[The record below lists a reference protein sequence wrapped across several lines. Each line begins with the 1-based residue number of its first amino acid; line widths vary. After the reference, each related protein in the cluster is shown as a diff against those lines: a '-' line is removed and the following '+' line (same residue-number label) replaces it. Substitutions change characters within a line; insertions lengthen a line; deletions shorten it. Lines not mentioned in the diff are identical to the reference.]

1 LWFRAKIQ
9 EVLREEQ
16 LKNKNID
23 FPRQHSASMI
33 VLVALS
39 FSSLLVLVTAQTPK
53 VTPQPTPQPTPTPLF
68 PDQANALLEIAR
80 AANCSDCPLSMSSGC
95 PYWANCANGSVVG
108 LELDSLFGRF
118 GRRGDGG
125 FLSSYIG
132 VLSKISNLFLGFG
145 GPGGCFDD
153 RCRAVVI
160 PSEFGLLTELT
171 ELTDFDGL
179 FGGQLPPLGGL
190 LKLTSLYF
198 GGFERTA
205 GLNGTLP
212 AALPPKLRYVELRG
226 RNLTGTLPTLWGLL
240 SSLTHLSISN
250 TQIDGSIPSE
260 FNLLRGL
267 QTLRLQSSRLT
278 GTVPNLTNTNLS
290 TLALTGNSLSGA
302 PSLLPGSLTSCYLQ
316 QNSTTETNCF
326 SCGRQPRICECFSRT
341 CTIAPTPSPTRATF
355 APTPAP
361 TPVPTPVPTA
371 PTKTTPTTPTTA
383 ASAVT
388 VSLSIATEE
397 SSGGTF
403 DWSHLG
409 GAIGGG
415 LALTII
421 AIVVTSLIC
430 LQRQKNMQSGQAVS
444 SVPLPQRSYATD
456 QQGQYGQLALD
467 APNAYDSVPPAP
479 SSAGSSG
486 SHYTNAKVAFYGS
499 SSVDSFGE
507 YSSAR
512 IQQPADL

>member
-1 LWFRAKIQ
+1 VPLRFRAKIQ
-9 EVLREEQ
+9 KVLR
-16 LKNKNID
+16 KGVS
-23 FPRQHSASMI
+23 FSPHFSTTMT

-39 FSSLLVLVTAQTPK
+39 FSSLLLLVMVTAQT
-53 VTPQPTPQPTPTPLF
+53 TPQPTPQPTPTPLF

-80 AANCSDCPLSMSSGC
+80 AANCSDCPQSGGGC
-95 PYWANCANGSVVG
+95 PYWASCANGSVVG
-108 LELDSLFGRF
+108 LELTSLFGRF
-118 GRRGDGG
+118 ARRGNGA

-132 VLSKISNLFLGFG
+132 VLSKISNLFLGG
-145 GPGGCFDD
+145 GGGDCFDD
-153 RCRAVVI
+153 RCGVVVM
-160 PSEFGLLTELT
+160 PTEFGLLTELT
-171 ELTDFDGL
+171 RLSDRDGL
-179 FGGQLPPLGGL
+179 FSGQLPPLGGL
-190 LKLTSLYF
+190 LKLTILSF
-198 GGFERTA
+198 GGFGLAA

-212 AALPPKLRYVELRG
+212 AALPPNVRYVELRG

-240 SSLTHLSISN
+240 SSLTHLSIFN
-250 TQIDGSIPSE
+250 TQIFGSIPSE

-267 QTLRLQSSRLT
+267 QTLRVQSSRLT
-278 GTVPNLTNTNLS
+278 GAVPTLTNTNLS
-290 TLALTGNSLSGA
+290 TLALTGNSLSGT
-302 PSLLPGSLTSCYLQ
+302 PSLLPTSLTSCSLQ

-326 SCGRQPRICECFSRT
+326 SCGRQPRICECFSRA

-355 APTPAP
+355 APTPVP
-361 TPVPTPVPTA
+361 TPLPTPVPTA
-371 PTKTTPTTPTTA
+371 PTKTTPTTPTTTA
-383 ASAVT
+383 ASA

-421 AIVVTSLIC
+421 AIIVTSLIC

-444 SVPLPQRSYATD
+444 SVPLPQRSYATN
-456 QQGQYGQLALD
+456 QQEEYGQLALG
-467 APNAYDSVPPAP
+467 ASNAYDSVPAAP

-486 SHYTNAKVAFYGS
+486 SHYANAKTAFYGS
-499 SSVDSFGE
+499 SSADSFVE